1 MYLKQK
7 TKKLLNKNKT
17 NDKKIS
23 KTKQPQQNITKTH
36 KKTEAGQQQK
46 TLYKNTK
53 SQ

>member
-1 MYLKQK
+1 MRGGGNLLKQK
-7 TKKLLNKNKT
+7 TKKNNKN
-17 NDKKIS
+17 
-23 KTKQPQQNITKTH
+23 QQNIKTNTTKTH